1 MRDLTD
7 LERKLIE
14 EGIDADALLTSRTFV
29 ETFGILRRNITEGM
43 VDTQPHEVKK
53 REMLYYML
61 AALKDIEQLLKA
73 SSIARAQIEAEVKT
87 DELLQHQ
94 QLDNFE

>member
-7 LERKLIE
+7 LEKKLIE
-14 EGIDADALLTSRTFV
+14 EGIHSDALLSSPTFV
-29 ETFGILRRNITEGM
+29 ETFTKLRSTITTAM
-43 VDTQPHEVKK
+43 VETDPHEVKK

-73 SSIARAQIEAEVKT
+73 SSAARAQIEAEVKE

-94 QLDNFE
+94 QLDNFQ

>member
-1 MRDLTD
+1 MRDLSE
-7 LERKLIE
+7 LEKKLVE
-14 EGIDADALLTSRTFV
+14 EGIQADALLASPFFADVFTK
-29 ETFGILRRNITEGM
+29 LRSTITTAM
-43 VDTQPHEVKK
+43 VDTDPHEVKK

-61 AALKDIEQLLKA
+61 AALKDIEHLLKA
-73 SSIARAQIEAEVKT
+73 SSVARAQIEAEVKQ